1 MFPLEFFE
9 IASQHACFFRTA
21 ICRNTLVRTIST
33 LHLGILQNTCLND
46 VSKKEWQS
54 WYSKYGKIE
63 ICIDFLERESHMY
76 RDKLKKEAEYS
87 LSKILKFPQIFW
99 RENFVE

>member
-1 MFPLEFFE
+1 MQPKKRKAVRLNFLLQWSLSQMFPLEFFE

-54 WYSKYGKIE
+54 
-63 ICIDFLERESHMY
+63 
-76 RDKLKKEAEYS
+76 
-87 LSKILKFPQIFW
+87 
-99 RENFVE
+99 